1 VTHPSAIPVFVRL
14 FRSAASIDI
23 DKNDVRRFRDFVD
36 EQIDDLAIAG
46 RNSAKWNAR
55 DVISP
60 QDLPITKAFRN
71 ECVNSTSSGRPKKSA
86 SFCASRCG
94 GHRPR

>member
-1 VTHPSAIPVFVRL
+1 VTHPS
-14 FRSAASIDI
+14 ASIDI

-46 RNSAKWNAR
+46 QISAKWNAR

-60 QDLPITKAFRN
+60 QNLPMRRDAHIGRHATI
-71 ECVNSTSSGRPKKSA
+71 STSQSECELDSRPDA
-86 SFCASRCG
+86 PA
-94 GHRPR
+94 PRACHPG